1 MASDPGESVAFT
13 PAVKSRGE
21 RPTKYANGAERLRRL
36 GSGDGDQAWAEVM
49 GRMREMTAL
58 DAPVV
63 PCLPGLWM
71 WAKALEAKQGF
82 YSANKQ
88 SFISA
93 NRINRGFIR
102 RINRVLFRGIE

>member
-1 MASDPGESVAFT
+1 V
-13 PAVKSRGE
+13 
-21 RPTKYANGAERLRRL
+21 TKLR
-36 GSGDGDQAWAEVM
+36 AEVM

-88 SFISA
+88 GGFISA
-93 NRINRGFIR
+93 NRINKGFIR
-102 RINRVLFRGIE
+102 RINRVLFRRIE

>member
-1 MASDPGESVAFT
+1 V
-13 PAVKSRGE
+13 
-21 RPTKYANGAERLRRL
+21 TKLR
-36 GSGDGDQAWAEVM
+36 AEVM

-88 SFISA
+88 GFISGESNKQGFYSANKQGFISA
-93 NRINRGFIR
+93 NRINRDFIR
-102 RINRVLFRGIE
+102 RIMKRNRFYSRLIAKRNPGASRK